1 MLVQTPRLSK
11 AGGTVS
17 GIVSKMRRWAKITH
31 VYAIKQ
37 VVRVIF
43 VVLEDLEYL
52 LVYGDLVVSVWVD
65 YVLLLRKSKML

>member
-1 MLVQTPRLSK
+1 MLVQTPR
-11 AGGTVS
+11 
-17 GIVSKMRRWAKITH
+17 